1 MEEKLPEN
9 EPVPAHL
16 DEHVADDIEIEEE
29 FHHVN
34 NPAAGIKP
42 IVKKYLSLPIHV
54 EQSGNKFY
62 FGDNDAKVEILV
74 VSDEIIRV
82 RLAPHGVFLE
92 EFSYGVPKIELKAT
106 AFSLSQNEDD
116 YIVSTG
122 VINCHV
128 RKKDFFIYFSD
139 NQDNIT
145 SKDAVQMHWE
155 ENIKFGGYY
164 VFCTKECQ
172 KEESFFGLGDKPT
185 ELNLRGKRLR
195 NWNTDAYSFA
205 WNQDPLYRSIPFYI
219 SLNKGIAHGIFFDNT
234 FKSTFDF
241 GAEDKTKT
249 SFWAD
254 GGELQYYYIH
264 GPHMMDVVK
273 RYHSLTGTHPMP
285 PLWALGYHQ
294 CRWSYY
300 PESKVRSV
308 ARGFRQNKIPCDGIY
323 LDIDYMDGYRCFTWN
338 RKYFPDP
345 KKMIK
350 ELSDQGFKT
359 VVIID
364 PGIRVDDNYSVFKEG
379 KEKKYFCRRCDDY
392 FMEGHV
398 WPGRCQF
405 PDFTNPEVR
414 NWWGGLFDELVQ
426 LGVAGVWNDMN
437 EPAVFG
443 AGTFPDDVRHQ
454 YDGFRGSHRK
464 AHNVYG
470 MQMVRATYEGLLK
483 LMKNKRPFTIT
494 RAGYSGVQRYS
505 SVWTGDNV
513 ATWEHLQLGNIQ
525 CQRLSISGISFCGTD
540 IGGFSGEPTG
550 ELFTRWIQ
558 MGTFSP
564 FMRAHSAGDTKE
576 REPWSFGE
584 PFTTINR
591 NFIELRYRLMP
602 YFYSAF
608 WEHHRYGFP
617 ILRPVV
623 MQEQEVYTNHF
634 RQDEFTYGD
643 KILICPVMR
652 PGQKNR
658 KLYLPKGTWYNF
670 WTYELVEG
678 GKELVV
684 PTPLE
689 TIPIFV
695 KAGSVIPEYPVMQY
709 VGEKEIEEVTLNIY
723 YSNYEVNSFFFEDY
737 GETFAYEQDIYLE
750 KKFVVKG
757 DEALLH
763 IRQSME
769 GLYTPRYENYHLN
782 IFGLPFKASKILA
795 DSKDILDF
803 TTDENNRLELKVRKN
818 FKYIEILKLEDELT
832 EQENSFLTDER

>member
-1 MEEKLPEN
+1 MEDKNILNPEILPDKVVE
-9 EPVPAHL
+9 
-16 DEHVADDIEIEEE
+16 EEE
-29 FHHVN
+29 FHHIN

-42 IVKKYLSLPIHV
+42 IVKKYLGIPV
-54 EQSGNKFY
+54 GAEQKGNKF
-62 FGDNDAKVEILV
+62 FFTDGDAKVEVTV
-74 VSDEIIRV
+74 VTDEIIRV
-82 RLAPHGVFLE
+82 RLAPHSVFLD
-92 EFSYGVPKIELKAT
+92 EFSYAVPKLEKKVSV
-106 AFSLSQNEDD
+106 FGLSEKENE
-116 YIVSTG
+116 YVVSTNI
-122 VINCHV
+122 VNCHV
-128 RKKDFFIYFSD
+128 RKKDFFISFSD
-139 NQDNIT
+139 NQNHVT
-145 SKDAVQMHWE
+145 SSDAVPMHWE
-155 ENIKFGGYY
+155 ENVKFGGYY
-164 VFCTKECQ
+164 VYCTKECHT
-172 KEESFFGLGDKPT
+172 EESFFGMGDKPT
-185 ELNLRGKRLR
+185 EFNLRGKRLK

-219 SLNKGIAHGIFFDNT
+219 SLNEGIAHGIFFDNT
-234 FKSTFDF
+234 FKAEFDF
-241 GAEDKTKT
+241 GAEDPTKT
-249 SFWAD
+249 SFWAE

-273 RYHSLTGTHPMP
+273 RYHYITGTHPMP
-285 PLWALGYHQ
+285 PLWAFGYHQ

-300 PESKVRSV
+300 PESKVRMV
-308 ARGFRQNKIPCDGIY
+308 TKTFREKKIPCDGIY

-350 ELSDQGFKT
+350 ELADDGFKT

-364 PGIRVDDNYSVFKEG
+364 PGIRVDDNYAVFREG
-379 KEKKYFCRRCDDY
+379 KGNRYFCRRCDDY

-414 NWWGGLFDELVQ
+414 TWWGGLFDELVQ

-443 AGTFPDDVRHQ
+443 TGTFPDDVRHQ
-454 YDGFRGSHRK
+454 YDGHRGSHRK
-464 AHNVYG
+464 AHNIYG
-470 MQMVRATYEGLLK
+470 MQMVRATYEGLRK

-494 RAGYSGVQRYS
+494 RAGYSGVQRFS

-513 ATWEHLQLGNIQ
+513 ASWEHLKLGNIQ
-525 CQRLSISGISFCGTD
+525 CQRLSVSGISFCGTD
-540 IGGFSGEPTG
+540 IGGFSGEPDG

-584 PFTTINR
+584 PYTSINR
-591 NFIELRYRLMP
+591 KFIELRYRLIP
-602 YFYSAF
+602 YLYSAF

-623 MQEQEVYTNHF
+623 LQEQDVLSNHF

-643 KILICPVMR
+643 KILICPVLE
-652 PGQKNR
+652 PGQKSR
-658 KLYLPKGTWYNF
+658 SVYLPKGKWYNF
-670 WTYELVEG
+670 WNHELVEG
-678 GKELVV
+678 GKEIVV
-684 PTPLE
+684 LTPLDI
-689 TIPIFV
+689 IPIFV

-709 VGEKEIEEVTLNIY
+709 VGEKEIEEVKLNVY
-723 YSNYEVNSFFFEDY
+723 YSDTEANSFLFEDY

-757 DEALLH
+757 KDRKLT
-763 IRQSME
+763 IQQSME
-769 GLYTPRYENYHLN
+769 GLYTPRYENYHFN
-782 IFGLPFKASKILA
+782 IVGLPFNPTRVIA
-795 DSKDILDF
+795 DNNEVKDFVIAADKSVQ
-803 TTDENNRLELKVRKN
+803 LKLRKN
-818 FKYIEILKLEDELT
+818 FTQLVI
-832 EQENSFLTDER
+832 S

>member
-1 MEEKLPEN
+1 MEDNNITNTETSPEI
-9 EPVPAHL
+9 
-16 DEHVADDIEIEEE
+16 ADDE

-34 NPAAGIKP
+34 NPVTGLKP
-42 IVKKYLSLPIHV
+42 IVKKYLNKPVSA
-54 EQSGNKFY
+54 EQKHNKFY
-62 FGDNDAKVEILV
+62 FSDGDAKVEVTV
-74 VSDEIIRV
+74 VTDEIIRV
-82 RLAPHGVFLE
+82 RLAPHGVFLD
-92 EFSYGVPKIELKAT
+92 EFSYAVPKLDKKVSVFGLTEHEEEYVVYT
-106 AFSLSQNEDD
+106 N
-116 YIVSTG
+116 IV
-122 VINCHV
+122 NCHIS
-128 RKKDFFIYFSD
+128 KENFFISFSD
-139 NQDNIT
+139 NQNYVT
-145 SKDAVQMHWE
+145 SVDAVPMHWE
-155 ENIKFGGYY
+155 ENVKFGGYY
-164 VFCTKECQ
+164 VYCTKQCREQ
-172 KEESFFGLGDKPT
+172 ESFFGMGDKAT
-185 ELNLRGKRLR
+185 ELNLRGKRVK

-205 WNQDPLYRSIPFYI
+205 WNQDPLYRTIPFYT
-219 SLNKGIAHGIFFDNT
+219 SLQDGIAHGIFFDNT
-234 FKSTFDF
+234 FKSEFDF
-241 GAEDKTKT
+241 AAEDPTKT
-249 SFWAD
+249 SFWAE

-273 RYHSLTGTHPMP
+273 RYALITGTHPMP

-300 PESKVRSV
+300 PESKVRMV
-308 ARGFRQNKIPCDGIY
+308 TKNFRDKKIPCDGIY

-345 KKMIK
+345 KKMIR
-350 ELSDQGFKT
+350 ELSEQGFKT

-364 PGIRVDDNYSVFKEG
+364 PGIRVDDNYSVFREG
-379 KEKKYFCRRCDDY
+379 KEKRYFCRRCDDY

-414 NWWGGLFDELVQ
+414 DWWGNLFDELVQ

-443 AGTFPDDVRHQ
+443 TGTFPDDVRHQ
-454 YDGFRGSHRK
+454 YDGHRGSHRK

-470 MQMVRATYEGLLK
+470 MQMVRATYEGLRK
-483 LMKNKRPFTIT
+483 IMKNKRPFTIT
-494 RAGYSGVQRYS
+494 RAGYAGVQRFS

-513 ATWEHLQLGNIQ
+513 ASWEHLLLGNIM
-525 CQRLSISGISFCGTD
+525 CQRLALSGISFCGTD
-540 IGGFSGEPTG
+540 IGGFSGEPDG

-584 PFTTINR
+584 PYTAINR
-591 NFIELRYRLMP
+591 KFIELRYRLLP

-623 MQEQEVYTNHF
+623 MHEQDELTNHF

-643 KILICPVMR
+643 KILICPVFEQ
-652 PGQKNR
+652 GQKSR
-658 KLYLPKGTWYNF
+658 KVYLPKGKWYDF
-670 WTYELVEG
+670 WSHELVDG
-678 GKELVV
+678 GQELVV
-684 PTPLE
+684 ATPLE

-709 VGEKEIEEVTLNIY
+709 VGEKEIEEVKMNVY
-723 YSNYEVNSFFFEDY
+723 YSDSEVNSFIFEDY

-757 DEALLH
+757 KENKLT
-763 IRQSME
+763 IQQSME
-769 GLYTPRYENYHLN
+769 GLYTPRYENYALN
-782 IFGLPFKASKILA
+782 IIGLPFKPTRIIADDHEVRDFVVASDK
-795 DSKDILDF
+795 
-803 TTDENNRLELKVRKN
+803 TVRLKLRKN
-818 FKYIEILKLEDELT
+818 FMQLVI
-832 EQENSFLTDER
+832 N

>member
-1 MEEKLPEN
+1 MEEKILNTDLLINRLVEED
-9 EPVPAHL
+9 EP
-16 DEHVADDIEIEEE
+16 

-34 NPAAGIKP
+34 NPAADIKP
-42 IVKKYLSLPIHV
+42 VIKKYLGIPNNA
-54 EQSGNKFY
+54 EKTGNKIY
-62 FGDNDAKVEILV
+62 FSDGDAKVEVTV
-74 VSDEIIRV
+74 VTDEIIRI

-92 EFSYGVPKIELKAT
+92 EFSYAVPKLEHQAPEFELLET
-106 AFSLSQNEDD
+106 EFEFL
-116 YIVSTG
+116 VSTR
-122 VINCHV
+122 VVNCHI
-128 RKKDFFIYFSD
+128 RKKDFFISFSD
-139 NQDNIT
+139 KNNHVT
-145 SKDAVQMHWE
+145 STDAVPMHWE
-155 ENIKFGGYY
+155 ENVKFGGYY
-164 VFCTKECQ
+164 VFCTKTCQ
-172 KEESFFGLGDKPT
+172 TEESFFGLGDKPT
-185 ELNLRGKRLR
+185 EFNLRGKRLK

-219 SLNKGIAHGIFFDNT
+219 SLNEDIAHGIFFDNT
-234 FKSTFDF
+234 FKAQFDF

-273 RYHSLTGTHPMP
+273 SYHLLTGTHPMP
-285 PLWALGYHQ
+285 PMWALGYHQ

-300 PESKVRSV
+300 PEAKVKKITN
-308 ARGFRQNKIPCDGIY
+308 GFRENKIPCDGIY

-338 RKYFPDP
+338 NKYFPNP
-345 KKMIK
+345 KKMIA
-350 ELSDQGFKT
+350 ELAADGFKT

-364 PGIRVDDNYSVFKEG
+364 PGIRVDDNYEVFKEG
-379 KEKKYFCRRCDDY
+379 KKNHYFCRRSDDY

-414 NWWGGLFDELVQ
+414 TWWGGLFDELVKM
-426 LGVAGVWNDMN
+426 GVAGVWNDMN

-454 YDGFRGSHRK
+454 YDGHRGSHRK
-464 AHNVYG
+464 AHNIYG
-470 MQMVRATYEGLLK
+470 MQMVRATYEGLRTI
-483 LMKNKRPFTIT
+483 MKNKRPFTIT
-494 RAGYSGVQRYS
+494 RAGYSGVQRFS

-513 ATWEHLQLGNIQ
+513 ASWEHLKLGNIQ

-540 IGGFSGEPTG
+540 IGGFSGEPDG

-584 PFTTINR
+584 PYTAINR
-591 NFIELRYRLMP
+591 KFIELRYRLIP
-602 YFYSAF
+602 YLYSTF

-617 ILRPVV
+617 ILRPIV
-623 MQEQEVYTNHF
+623 MQEQDVLLNHF

-643 KILICPVMR
+643 KILICPVLE
-652 PGQKNR
+652 PGQTDRNV
-658 KLYLPKGTWYNF
+658 YLPKGRWYNF
-670 WTYELVEG
+670 WTNECVDG
-678 GKELVV
+678 GQEVNVL
-684 PTPLE
+684 TPLE

-709 VGEKEIEEVTLNIY
+709 VGEKEITEVKLNIY
-723 YSNYEVNSFFFEDY
+723 YSDYEVNSFLFEDY

-750 KKFVVKG
+750 KKFVVSG
-757 DEALLH
+757 DEKKMM
-763 IRQSME
+763 IEQSME
-769 GLYTPRYENYHLN
+769 GLYTPRYDGYHFN
-782 IFGLPFKASKILA
+782 IAGLPFKPYKIVA
-795 DSKDILDF
+795 DGKEITEYSIDK
-803 TTDENNRLELKVRKN
+803 NKNLEFNFSKN
-818 FKYIEILKLEDELT
+818 FKHIEILKG
-832 EQENSFLTDER
+832 